1 MQSSIAVPRAWVR
14 ALPVTLV
21 TLGAVATDAHG
32 QRRSASAEPPA
43 NGAPEASSTS
53 EPQEGAQRGPLREEG
68 VRVRGNAVTPPR
80 SASDAPITIGRM
92 RDIPRANAADMLRL
106 APGIFLTNGLGE
118 GHAEQ
123 VFLRGFDA
131 RLGQDIEFSY
141 DGVPVNEPGHPHSHG
156 YADTHSIIPEV
167 VDQLRVLEGPFD
179 PRQGDF
185 AVAGSAQYTLRV
197 RERGARIQYRFGS
210 FGTHRLVGVLAPEGE
225 APGTFVAAELAR
237 SDGFGA
243 NRAFERMTVNA
254 GYERRV
260 GTVNVRALA
269 TSYLTRYGSAGVLRD
284 DDYRSGRVGFY
295 DTYDATQG
303 GDVTRHSVSVNLD
316 AGSLGATLW
325 GTYRTFRLRENFT
338 GFLLDVQRPGQSP
351 HEQRG
356 DSLEQTNSSFDVGT
370 RAFGKLRT
378 VFNRLPQVLEIGAYG
393 RFVRGDNSQ
402 RRMRFGTNI
411 PYATDF
417 EFSPSLANIALY
429 ADLDLRPVRWL
440 AIRGGIRVD
449 GYHYDVLDHCATRG
463 SYVRGAPL
471 DTECPSADRSGYRNP
486 ETRRGASGLIAQPRA
501 TVIFGPFSGV
511 SFALAYGSGSRS
523 ADATYL
529 GDGEVAPFA
538 PIQSGEAGVTFNRDR
553 GGWNLSA
560 RALGF
565 LTHVD
570 RDLIFDEAQ
579 GRNALAKGTTRY
591 GGLAAMRATNSWLD
605 LAMHVTYARATFDE
619 TGLLVPYVPA
629 LVARLDASVLFP
641 LPIKIRD
648 RHLTISAGTGWSLVS
663 QRPLPLSE
671 KSEPI
676 LTGDA
681 QVSLRWQHVELGFFC
696 TNILDA
702 RYSWAQY
709 NYVSDF
715 RSQEFPTRIA
725 TRHFTAA
732 PPRNVGL
739 MLTIHIG
746 TTASRHGAPT
756 QTEAQ
761 RATP

>member
-1 MQSSIAVPRAWVR
+1 MQTSLVRSSALGR
-14 ALPVTLV
+14 ALPVALATV
-21 TLGAVATDAHG
+21 GALTGDA
-32 QRRSASAEPPA
+32 QAQTRASSAAPPA
-43 NGAPEASSTS
+43 NSDEAAT
-53 EPQEGAQRGPLREEG
+53 PRADARPEG
-68 VRVRGNAVTPPR
+68 VSVRGRATTPPR
-80 SASDAPITIGRM
+80 AASDAQITIGRL
-92 RDIPRANAADMLRL
+92 REIPRANAADLLRL

-131 RLGQDIEFSY
+131 RLGQDIEFTY

-185 AVAGSAQYTLRV
+185 AVAGSAQYSLRV

-210 FGTHRLVGVLAPEGE
+210 FGTHRLVGVFAPEGE
-225 APGTFVAAELAR
+225 ATGTFVAAELAR
-237 SDGFGA
+237 SDGYGA
-243 NRAFERMTVNA
+243 NRSFERMTANA

-260 GTVNVRALA
+260 GTVDIRAIA

-284 DDYRSGRVGFY
+284 DDYRNGRVGFY
-295 DTYDATQG
+295 DSYDNTQG
-303 GDVTRHSVSVNLD
+303 GDVSRHGVALTLD

-338 GFLLDVQRPGQSP
+338 GFLLDTNRPGQSP
-351 HEQRG
+351 HDQRG
-356 DSLEQTNSSFDVGT
+356 DAIEQTNTSLDVGT
-370 RAFGKLRT
+370 RAFAKLRT
-378 VFNRLPQVLEIGAYG
+378 TFNRLPQVLEFGVYG
-393 RFVRGDNSQ
+393 RFVQGDTSQ
-402 RRMRFGTNI
+402 RRMRFGTSI

-417 EFSPSLANIALY
+417 EFAPALANLAVY
-429 ADLDLRPVRWL
+429 ADLDVRPVRWL
-440 AIRGGIRVD
+440 AIRGGVRVD
-449 GYHYDVLDHCATRG
+449 GYHYNVLDRCATRG
-463 SYVRGAPL
+463 TYVRGAPL

-486 ETRRGASGLIAQPRA
+486 ETRRTASGLIAQPRA

-511 SFALAYGSGSRS
+511 SFALAYGSGARS

-529 GDGEVAPFA
+529 GDGERAPFS
-538 PIQSGEAGVTFNRDR
+538 PIQSGEAGVTFNRER
-553 GGWNLSA
+553 GGWSLSA

-579 GRNALAKGTTRY
+579 GRNSLASGTTRY
-591 GGLAAMRATNSWLD
+591 GGLAAMRASNSWLD
-605 LAMHVTYARATFDE
+605 LAMHVTYAQATFDD
-619 TGLLVPYVPA
+619 TGLLVPYVPP
-629 LVARLDASVLFP
+629 LVARLDASVQIP
-641 LPIKIRD
+641 LPIKIRE
-648 RHLTISAGTGWSLVS
+648 RHVVLNAGTGWSLVS

-676 LTGDA
+676 LTGDVQLSA
-681 QVSLRWQHVELGFFC
+681 RWQHVELGFFC
-696 TNILDA
+696 TNVLDA

-739 MLTIHIG
+739 MLTVHIG
-746 TTASRHGAPT
+746 TTASRHGAVEPRT
-756 QTEAQ
+756 APAGT
-761 RATP
+761 TP

>member
-1 MQSSIAVPRAWVR
+1 V
-14 ALPVTLV
+14 ALITLSV
-21 TLGAVATDAHG
+21 VATDAHDAHG
-32 QRRSASAEPPA
+32 QRRPVSTD
-43 NGAPEASSTS
+43 GAATSTTR
-53 EPQEGAQRGPLREEG
+53 ETQERRQRATEQEEG
-68 VRVRGNAVTPPR
+68 VLVRARAVTPPR

-141 DGVPVNEPGHPHSHG
+141 NGVPINEPGHPHSHG

-197 RERGARIQYRFGS
+197 RDRGTRIQYRFGS
-210 FGTHRLVGVLAPEGE
+210 FATHRLVAVIAPEGE
-225 APGTFVAAELAR
+225 APGTFIAAELAR
-237 SDGFGA
+237 SDGYGA
-243 NRAFERMTVNA
+243 NRAFERMSINA
-254 GYERRV
+254 GYEQRV
-260 GTVNVRALA
+260 GTATVRSLA

-284 DDYRSGRVGFY
+284 DDYRSDRVGFY
-295 DTYDATQG
+295 DTYDRTQG
-303 GDVTRHSVSVNLD
+303 GDVTRHSVSVEID
-316 AGSLGATLW
+316 AGSMGATLW

-338 GFLLDVQRPGQSP
+338 GFLLDIQRPGQSP
-351 HEQRG
+351 HDQRG
-356 DSLEQTNSSFDVGT
+356 DAIEQSNTSFDLGT

-378 VFNRLPQVLEIGAYG
+378 LFNHLPQVLEFGAYG

-402 RRMRFGTNI
+402 RRLRFATNI

-417 EFSPSLANIALY
+417 EFTPSLANIALY
-429 ADLDLRPVRWL
+429 ADMDLHPVRWL
-440 AIRGGIRVD
+440 AIRGGIRID
-449 GYHYDVLDHCATRG
+449 SYHYDVLDHCATRG
-463 SYVRGAPL
+463 TYVRGAPL

-486 ETRRGASGLIAQPRA
+486 VTHRGASGLIVQPRA
-501 TVIFGPFSGV
+501 TVIFGPLSGV
-511 SFALAYGSGSRS
+511 SLALAYGSGARS

-529 GDGEVAPFA
+529 GDGELAPFA
-538 PIQSGEAGVTFNRDR
+538 PIQSAEAGVTFNRNR
-553 GGWNLSA
+553 NGWNLSA
-560 RALGF
+560 RAVGF

-570 RDLIFDEAQ
+570 RDLIFDETQ

-591 GGLAAMRATNSWLD
+591 GALTAMRATSTWLD
-605 LAMHVTYARATFDE
+605 LSMHVTYARATFDD
-619 TGLLVPYVPA
+619 TGLLVPYAPP

-641 LPIKIRD
+641 LPIKIRE

-681 QVSLRWQHVELGFFC
+681 QLSLRWQHVELGVFS

-702 RYSWAQY
+702 RYAWAQF

-739 MLTIHIG
+739 MLTIHVG
-746 TTASRHGAPT
+746 TTASRYGAPT

-761 RATP
+761 KEIR